1 MIVDS
6 SALVA
11 ILQKEPEALRLSQAM
26 ALDPVCSVSAANW
39 LETSVIMYV
48 RFGTEGLRDL
58 DLLAAK
64 ASLEIVEVTPRQADI
79 ARRAFVQFGK
89 GIHPAGLNFGDCFSY
104 ALAKD
109 SGEPLL
115 FKGEDFSKTDIPAV
129 SY

>member
-11 ILQKEPEALRLSQAM
+11 ILQKEPESLRMSHVL
-26 ALDPVCSVSAANW
+26 ALDPVRSVSAASW
-39 LETSVIMYV
+39 LETSMIVFV
-48 RFGTEGLRDL
+48 RFGTEGVRDL

-64 ASLEIVEVTPRQADI
+64 ASLDIVAVTSQQADI
-79 ARRAFVQFGK
+79 ARRAFMRFGK

-109 SGEPLL
+109 TSEPLL

-129 SY
+129 PY

>member
-26 ALDPVCSVSAANW
+26 APDPVRSVSAANR
-39 LETSVIMYV
+39 LETSMIMFV
-48 RFGTEGLRDL
+48 RYGTEGIRDL

-64 ASLEIVEVTPRQADI
+64 AGLEIAEVTPRQADI
-79 ARRAFVQFGK
+79 ARRAFMKYGK
-89 GIHPAGLNFGDCFSY
+89 GIHPAGLNFGDCFAY
-104 ALAKD
+104 ALAQD

-115 FKGEDFSKTDIPAV
+115 FKGDDFPKTDIPAV
-129 SY
+129 GY